1 MLHRGHL
8 ISALRAGRE
17 DFIKFERA
25 WRDEVQAGA
34 ENLRALSSLKS
45 DEIRG
50 RVGLTTAPGAL
61 PSGELDYM
69 RGMVVPFGIE
79 WRTHEEARRW
89 AVETLRERVTFAAD
103 GSQIMPGRD
112 ISMPVAG
119 VQVAWFENPH
129 AAHGGYEKDAL
140 FSIITPNELMQSDGG
155 QASPEQVVNFRRFEL
170 ETQALCAFIER
181 RRGWRA
187 RGERAPLAFLDGT
200 FLISSARQHTENK
213 FFAHYAEAILKLVRL
228 SAEAEVP
235 VVGYIDQS
243 YARDL
248 VNLLDVLDKRRA
260 QQSTVYDAQLLAAP
274 TREDP
279 ALLARWGDRTIFS
292 YCLREGL
299 VEDFRDDRNEPL
311 VGFVYLQTTTDAAPA
326 RLDIPT
332 WIYEAGLLDEV
343 LDATRAE
350 CVVGNGYPY
359 AVETADAA
367 AVMTA
372 RDREHFLRAMQDF
385 AREQDFAFHISRKS
399 VSKAHRR

>member
-1 MLHRGHL
+1 MLHRSHL
-8 ISALRAGRE
+8 MTALRAGRE
-17 DFIKFERA
+17 EFVNFERA

-34 ENLRALSSLKS
+34 ERLRELSSRTS
-45 DEIRG
+45 GNIRES
-50 RVGLTTAPGAL
+50 VGATKAPGAL

-79 WRTHEEARRW
+79 WRSHEEARRW
-89 AVETLRERVTFAAD
+89 AVETLRGRVTFAAD
-103 GSQIMPGRD
+103 GSQIMPGRE

-129 AAHGGYEKDAL
+129 VASGVYEKDAL

-155 QASPEQVVNFRRFEL
+155 QASPEQVVNFRRFEM
-170 ETQALCAFIER
+170 ETQAICAFIER
-181 RRGWRA
+181 HRGWRA
-187 RGERAPLAFLDGT
+187 RGERVPLAFLDGT

-213 FFAHYAEAILKLVRL
+213 FFAHYAEAILKLVRF
-228 SAEAEVP
+228 SAETEVP

-248 VNLLDVLDKRRA
+248 VNLLDVLDERA
-260 QQSTVYDAQLLAAP
+260 HQSTIYDAQLLAAP
-274 TREDP
+274 TPAHP
-279 ALLARWGDRTIFS
+279 ALLTHWGDRTVFS

-311 VGFVYLQTTTDAAPA
+311 VGFVYLQTTADAAPA

-343 LDATRAE
+343 IDTARAE

-367 AVMTA
+367 AVMTS

-385 AREQDFAFHISRKS
+385 AREQDFAFHVSRKS

>member
-1 MLHRGHL
+1 MLHRSHL
-8 ISALRAGRE
+8 ITALQAGRDE
-17 DFIKFERA
+17 FVNFERA
-25 WRDEVQAGA
+25 WRDEVQTGA
-34 ENLRALSSLKS
+34 EQLRELSRLSSG
-45 DEIRG
+45 EIRE
-50 RVGLTTAPGAL
+50 RVGLTKAPGAL

-69 RGMVVPFGIE
+69 RGIVVPFGIE
-79 WRTHEEARRW
+79 WRSHEESRRW
-89 AVETLRERVTFAAD
+89 AGEVLRDRVTFAAD
-103 GSQIMPGRD
+103 GSQIMPGRE

-129 AAHGGYEKDAL
+129 TDGGSYEKDAL
-140 FSIITPNELMQSDGG
+140 FSVITPNELMQSDGG
-155 QASPEQVVNFRRFEL
+155 QASPEQVINFRRFEM
-170 ETQALCAFIER
+170 ETQVLCAFLER

-187 RGERAPLAFLDGT
+187 RGERTPLAFLDGT

-213 FFAHYAEAILKLVRL
+213 FFAHYAAAILKLVRL
-228 SAEAEVP
+228 SAETEVP

-248 VNLLDVLDKRRA
+248 VNLLDVLERRSH
-260 QQSTVYDAQLLAAP
+260 QSMIYDAQLLAAP
-274 TREDP
+274 SPKHP
-279 ALLARWGDRTIFS
+279 ALLRAWGDRTVFS

-311 VGFVYLQTTTDAAPA
+311 VGFVYLQTTADGAPA

-343 LDATRAE
+343 LDAARAE

-372 RDREHFLRAMQDF
+372 RDREHFLRVMQEF
-385 AREQDFAFHISRKS
+385 AQQEDFAFHVSRKS